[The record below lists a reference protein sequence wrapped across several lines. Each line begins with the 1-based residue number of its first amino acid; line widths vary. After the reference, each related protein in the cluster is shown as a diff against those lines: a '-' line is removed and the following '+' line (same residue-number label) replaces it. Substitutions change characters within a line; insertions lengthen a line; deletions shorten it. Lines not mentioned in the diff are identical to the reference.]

1 VIKRGLEST
10 IKAKKAIIQYDKLPT
25 IMAEPYQLSQ
35 LLQNLVDNAMKFV
48 KDKEPK
54 IEISF
59 QENANDWQF
68 SVKDNGI
75 GIKPEFQEKVF
86 YIFQRLHSED
96 AYAGTGIG
104 LAICKKVVDLHN
116 GKIWFESEYGFGTT
130 FHFTISKL
138 LKNKDQEVA
147 ALS

>member
-1 VIKRGLEST
+1 
-10 IKAKKAIIQYDKLPT
+10 
-25 IMAEPYQLSQ
+25 
-35 LLQNLVDNAMKFV
+35 MKFV

-116 GKIWFESEYGFGTT
+116 GKIWFESKYGSGTT
-130 FHFTISKL
+130 FYFTISKL
-138 LKNKDQEVA
+138 LKNKEQEVT